1 MDFRLTEEQELIRNN
16 MREFAKR
23 HVEPIAAE
31 VDENSSH
38 PIDLFRKLGEGG
50 WMGIPIPQEYGGAG
64 ADFMTHIIAV
74 EEISR
79 FCSSTG
85 FTLSFHAGIIGMSI
99 LLFGNEEQKKKYL
112 APLAMGQHLGS
123 FALTEPGAGTDVM
136 AVATTALHQG
146 NDYVINGTKTF
157 VSNGPIADTYIIFG
171 WTDKTAGK
179 KGMSAFI
186 VPRGTPGLKPGQHFQ
201 KMGLRS
207 SQTSEVV
214 FSRCRVTEENLLGQE
229 GDGLAIAMTGFDR
242 GRIGIAAQAIG
253 MLQAALDESIKYSQ
267 ERIQFG
273 RPIARQ
279 QAIAWMIADMATDLS
294 AARYLTYL
302 AAWLKDNNRPFSK
315 EAAMAKLFA
324 TEAAVRHT
332 IKAVQI
338 HGGYGYIKGAKVERL
353 MRDAKI
359 AEIYEGTSEAQR
371 MVISGNVLRKNYQ
384 AGESASD

>member
-1 MDFRLTEEQELIRNN
+1 MDFRLTEEQELIRKN
-16 MREFAKR
+16 MREFAEK
-23 HVEPIAAE
+23 HVDPIAVE
-31 VDENSSH
+31 IDENSRH
-38 PIDLFRKLGEGG
+38 PVELFKKLGHGG
-50 WMGIPIPQEYGGAG
+50 WMGIPIPQQYGGAG
-64 ADFMTHIIAV
+64 ADFLTHVVVV

-79 FCSSTG
+79 SCSSTG
-85 FTLSFHAGIIGMSI
+85 FTLSFHAGIIGMS
-99 LLFGNEEQKKKYL
+99 LFLFGNEDQKKKYL
-112 APLAMGQHLGS
+112 VPLAMGQHLGS

-136 AVATTALHQG
+136 AVATTAVHQG
-146 NDYVINGTKTF
+146 NNYVINGTKTF
-157 VSNGPIADTYIIFG
+157 VSNGPIADTYIIFA

-186 VPRGTPGLKPGQHFQ
+186 IPRGTSGLKPGEHFQ

-214 FSRCRVTEENLLGQE
+214 FRDCQIPEENLLGRE
-229 GDGLAIAMTGFDR
+229 GDGLFIAMTGFDR

-253 MLQAALDESIKYSQ
+253 ILLAALEESIKYAK

-273 RPIARQ
+273 KPIASN

-294 AARYLTYL
+294 AARHLTYL
-302 AAWLKDNNRPFSK
+302 AAWLKDNNQPFSK
-315 EAAMAKLFA
+315 EAAMAKLFV

-371 MVISGNVLRKNYQ
+371 MVISGSVIRGGN
-384 AGESASD
+384 

>member
-1 MDFRLTEEQELIRNN
+1 MMDFRLTEEQELIRKN
-16 MREFAKR
+16 MREFAER
-23 HVEPIAAE
+23 HVDPIATE
-31 VDENSSH
+31 IDENSRH
-38 PIDLFRKLGEGG
+38 PVELFRKLGEGG
-50 WMGIPIPQEYGGAG
+50 WMGIPIPKQYGGVG
-64 ADFMTHIIAV
+64 SDFLTHIIAI

-79 FCSSTG
+79 SCSSTG
-85 FTLSFHAGIIGMSI
+85 FTLSFHAGIIGMSL
-99 LLFGNEEQKKKYL
+99 LLFGNEEQKKKCL
-112 APLAMGQHLGS
+112 VPLARGQHLGS
-123 FALTEPGAGTDVM
+123 FALTEPGAGTDIM
-136 AVATTALHQG
+136 AVTTTADHHG
-146 NDYVINGTKTF
+146 NNYVINGTKTF

-171 WTDKTAGK
+171 WTDKTVGR

-186 VPRGTPGLKPGQHFQ
+186 VPRGTSGLKPGEHFQ

-214 FSRCRVTEENLLGQE
+214 FRHCQVPEENMLGRE
-229 GDGLAIAMTGFDR
+229 GDGLVIAMTGFDH
-242 GRIGIAAQAIG
+242 GRIGIAAQALGI
-253 MLQAALDESIKYSQ
+253 LQAALDESIKYSQ

-273 RPIARQ
+273 KPIARK

-294 AARYLTYL
+294 AARNLTYL
-302 AAWLKDNNRPFSK
+302 AAWLKDNNKPFGK

-332 IKAVQI
+332 IKAVQV

-371 MVISGNVLRKNYQ
+371 MIISGNVFRSGN
-384 AGESASD
+384 